1 MGIELLPPGV
11 AEESIGLRPLKRV
24 GVGGREEAEEPLKMA
39 QKNTRHTYN
48 MKQGLDVVGHFV
60 FCLKILF
67 TSDFLT

>member
-11 AEESIGLRPLKRV
+11 AEESIGLRLLKRV

-39 QKNTRHTYN
+39 QKIHVLQYEA
-48 MKQGLDVVGHFV
+48 GLRCGHFV